1 MVGGAIAAASAP
13 VAKKALSSIWQE
25 HRLNIDCL
33 DLMALSATAASG
45 NPLAPA
51 LLLVLHEVGDAIR
64 DRTERATGRETL
76 DLLSGLPSE
85 VWVERD
91 GVPERVST
99 EMLQPGDTVII
110 YPGEQIPV
118 DGKIIRGSALIDEQ
132 KLTGEPL
139 PVTRAEG
146 QDVLA
151 STLVRSGQI
160 WILVERTGDTTR
172 AGQTIKLVQEAPVFD
187 TRMEN
192 YAANLADKA
201 IVPALLLSGGVW
213 MATGSWA
220 RVASILTLDF
230 VTGIRVSVPTAV
242 LASLTAAARRG
253 ILIRSGRALEKLAE
267 VDAIV
272 FDKTGTLTRG
282 DVVVV
287 GVKSF
292 GDTPEERILA
302 LAAAAEGHLKHPV
315 AMAVV
320 RYAEEMQVPQLTA
333 TSHSYQLGLG
343 MRAQVESSTILVGSA
358 RFLLNEGITDFALCP
373 LSEETGF
380 LRQSLHQNRDL
391 VKKPGFWGTNDKGQM
406 WVASDGKLL
415 GVIEYK
421 DELRPE
427 SPEVIDH
434 LTDLDIEIHML
445 TGDKFLR
452 AAAVAQELGLALEN
466 VHASAFP
473 EQKGL
478 VVQQLIAEGKTVAFV
493 GDGIND
499 AAALAHAD
507 VAVSF
512 GDGADVAR
520 ETADVVLMNSNLGSL
535 VEAIAIAKQTQA
547 IISQNTKVCV
557 IPNLVALGMATTV
570 GLNPVAAT
578 AIHNGSAIAA
588 GVASLTPLWN
598 N

>member
-1 MVGGAIAAASAP
+1 
-13 VAKKALSSIWQE
+13 
-25 HRLNIDCL
+25 
-33 DLMALSATAASG
+33 MALSATAASG

-151 STLVRSGQI
+151 STLVREGQI

-292 GDTPEERILA
+292 GDTPPERILA

-358 RFLLNEGITDFALCP
+358 RFLLHEGITDFALCP
-373 LSEETGF
+373 LS
-380 LRQSLHQNRDL
+380 L
-391 VKKPGFWGTNDKGQM
+391 VTSPLPPFERGGGLGQM

-466 VHASAFP
+466 VHASVFP

-588 GVASLTPLWN
+588 GVASLTPLWSPATRTIDN
-598 N
+598 